1 MWSEPKVRRFLD
13 KLEDRRMISRN
24 TDAGIT
30 VVTIRNYDVYQN
42 TPRGNGAADDAART
56 TDPTLVRMLSKANR
70 WMQALQDGTALIEI
84 TRRDDHAESYVST
97 RIPLAFLSP
106 RIQAAILDG
115 TRPRHLSLEHILRVG
130 IPLDWI
136 EQERIF
142 GFNGHTAP
150 SLF

>member
-1 MWSEPKVRRFLD
+1 LFLGQARRSTHDL
-13 KLEDRRMISRN
+13 KEYRRRHYR
-24 TDAGIT
+24 
-30 VVTIRNYDVYQN
+30 RNYLQL
-42 TPRGNGAADDAART
+42 RRLSEHAAWQRRSNGAADDAART
-56 TDPTLVRMLSKANR
+56 TDPTLVRMLSKANC